1 MSIERRLHIC
11 WVGGTRYTNPLDAT
25 QDKKWRTLHE
35 RLGIEIFV
43 ISFSSDWRPHFFA
56 PHARFYLLPA
66 LPNALLRYATMY
78 ALAPLLLLWLVFGRG
93 VRVIVAHDP
102 YFGLI
107 GALVKQIARIFGK
120 KIVLII
126 ESHAD
131 FEVAVF
137 LQRRMPFA
145 ATIQQIMN
153 RVARYSLC
161 RADMLRAVS
170 SNTRQQLQAIAPPGI
185 PLHQFITWTDMDTFT
200 KIQRE
205 KLPSQTYDLIY
216 VGVLIPRK
224 GVHFLLDAFAK
235 IAADYADSHLWL
247 VGNADNLEYTS
258 QIKAQAERLDLS
270 NRVTF
275 VGRVA
280 QAELARYLGR
290 CRALVLPSSS
300 EGLPRVVVEA
310 MLAAMPVV
318 ATCVSGIPD
327 VIQDGVYG
335 YLVPP
340 EDTNALETA
349 LHKVLQ
355 NPDVDI
361 MGAQG
366 RNFAAQYFSTDV
378 YMEGYRRLFE
388 DAKAILAQGES
399 S

>member
-1 MSIERRLHIC
+1 MHIC
-11 WVGGTRYTNPLDAT
+11 WVGGTRYTDPLDAT

-43 ISFSSDWRPHFFA
+43 ISFSSDWHPRYFA

-66 LPNALLRYATMY
+66 LPIALLRYATMY
-78 ALAPLLLLWLVFGRG
+78 MLAPLLLLWLVFAHG

-107 GALVKQIARIFGK
+107 GALVKQIARVFGK
-120 KIVLII
+120 RLILII

-145 ATIQQIMN
+145 GAIQQVMN
-153 RVARYSLC
+153 RVARYSL
-161 RADMLRAVS
+161 RHANLLRAVS
-170 SNTRQQLQAIAPPGI
+170 SNTRQQLQDWSPPRI
-185 PLHQFITWTDMDTFT
+185 PLHKFITWTDLDTF
-200 KIQRE
+200 KNIQRE
-205 KLPSQTYDLIY
+205 KLPSQTHDLVY

-224 GVHFLLDAFAK
+224 GIHFLLDAFAK
-235 IAADYADSHLWL
+235 IAPEYADSHLWL
-247 VGNADNLEYTS
+247 VGSADNPQYTS
-258 QIKAQAERLDLS
+258 QLKAQVERLGLL

-280 QAELARYLGR
+280 QAELAGYLGR
-290 CRALVLPSSS
+290 CRAMVLPSSS

-318 ATCVSGIPD
+318 ATHVSGIPD
-327 VIQDGVYG
+327 VIQDGING

-340 EDTNALETA
+340 ENADALETA
-349 LHKVLQ
+349 LRKVMQ
-355 NPDVDI
+355 NPDVDS
-361 MGAQG
+361 MGAEG
-366 RNFAAQYFSTDV
+366 RDFAAQYFSTDV

-388 DAKAILAQGES
+388 DAAAILARGES
-399 S
+399 A

>member
-1 MSIERRLHIC
+1 MNLNLNVC
-11 WVGGTRYTNPLDAT
+11 WVGGTRYTDPLDAT
-25 QDKKWRTLHE
+25 QDKKWRTLRQ

-43 ISFSSDWRPHFFA
+43 ISFSSNWQPRFFA
-56 PHARFYLLPA
+56 PHAHFYLLPA
-66 LPNALLRYATMY
+66 FPFAFLRYVTMY
-78 ALAPLLLLWLVFGRG
+78 VLAPLLLLWLVFRRD
-93 VRVIVAHDP
+93 VRVVVTHDP

-107 GALVKQIARIFGK
+107 GALVKQIAWVFGK
-120 KIVLII
+120 RLVLII

-145 ATIQQIMN
+145 GLIRSVMSWG
-153 RVARYSLC
+153 ARCSLR
-161 RADMLRAVS
+161 RADLLRAVS
-170 SNTRQQLQAIAPPGI
+170 SNTRQQLQDWSPPGI
-185 PLHQFITWTDMDTFT
+185 PLHQFITWTDLDTFNE
-200 KIQRE
+200 IRRE
-205 KLPSQTYDLIY
+205 KLPSQTHDLIY

-224 GVHFLLDAFAK
+224 GVHFLLDAFTK
-235 IAADYADSHLWL
+235 IAPEYADSHLWL
-247 VGNADNLEYTS
+247 VGSADNPEYAAHLKD
-258 QIKAQAERLDLS
+258 QIERLGLS
-270 NRVTF
+270 SRVRFT
-275 VGRVA
+275 GRLT

-327 VIQDGVYG
+327 VIQDGVNG

-340 EDTNALETA
+340 ENADTLEIALR
-349 LHKVLQ
+349 KVLQ
-355 NPDVDI
+355 NPDVDD

-366 RNFAAQYFSTDV
+366 RAFAAKYFSTDA

-388 DAKAILAQGES
+388 DAAAILKRAES
-399 S
+399 T

>member
-1 MSIERRLHIC
+1 MGLNLRIC

-35 RLGIEIFV
+35 RLGIEIFI
-43 ISFSSDWRPHFFA
+43 ISFSGDWHPRFFA

-66 LPNALLRYATMY
+66 LPLALLRYASMY
-78 ALAPLLLLWLVFGRG
+78 TLAPLLLLWLVFARG
-93 VRVIVAHDP
+93 VRVIVTHDP

-107 GALVKQIARIFGK
+107 GALTKQIARIFGK
-120 KIVLII
+120 RLILIV

-145 ATIQQIMN
+145 DTIQQVMN
-153 RVARYSLC
+153 RVARYSL
-161 RADMLRAVS
+161 RHADLLRAVS
-170 SNTRQQLQAIAPPGI
+170 SNTRQQLQNWSPPGI
-185 PLHQFITWTDMDTFT
+185 PLRQFITWTDMDTF
-200 KIQRE
+200 KAVQRE
-205 KLPSQTYDLIY
+205 KLPSQTHDLIY

-224 GVHFLLDAFAK
+224 GVHFLLDAFSK
-235 IAADYADSHLWL
+235 IALEYADSHLWL
-247 VGNADNLEYTS
+247 IGSADNPEYTS
-258 QIKAQAERLDLS
+258 QLKAQVERLKLS

-275 VGRVA
+275 VGRVD
-280 QAELARYLGR
+280 QTELADYLGR

-327 VIQDGVYG
+327 VIEDGTNG

-340 EDTNALETA
+340 ENTDALETA
-349 LHKVLQ
+349 LRKVMQ
-355 NPDVDI
+355 NPDVDR
-361 MGAQG
+361 MGQQA
-366 RNFAAQYFSTDV
+366 RDFAAAYFSTDA
-378 YMEGYRRLFE
+378 YMEGYRQLFE
-388 DAKAILAQGES
+388 DAEAILSRGGAI
-399 S
+399 